1 MQAVLCSS
9 GARREMRH
17 SSRRGWICPAPRHL
31 RFIPLQMTRS
41 WRHWEI
47 NVAGFWR
54 PDGVRRFAE
63 ALRRQRVRW
72 ASKNR
77 LSCLFAD
84 HLKRRLASSGRPPDE
99 RPNSTN
105 DVTFAVVL
113 SRLKLGPDK
122 CPSDRSRCEPGPT
135 GYFLWPGSASI
146 GDIEYTAA

>member
-1 MQAVLCSS
+1 MECDALP
-9 GARREMRH
+9 RRSADKE
-17 SSRRGWICPAPRHL
+17 CAE
-31 RFIPLQMTRS
+31 Q
-41 WRHWEI
+41 
-47 NVAGFWR
+47 
-54 PDGVRRFAE
+54 VRIG
-63 ALRRQRVRW
+63 
-72 ASKNR
+72 

>member
-1 MQAVLCSS
+1 MECDAL
-9 GARREMRH
+9 
-17 SSRRGWICPAPRHL
+17 P
-31 RFIPLQMTRS
+31 
-41 WRHWEI
+41 
-47 NVAGFWR
+47 
-54 PDGVRRFAE
+54 RRFADRE
-63 ALRRQRVRW
+63 CAEQVRIV
-72 ASKNR
+72 SVV
-77 LSCLFAD
+77 CLPIT
-84 HLKRRLASSGRPPDE
+84 LKRRLASSGRPPDE